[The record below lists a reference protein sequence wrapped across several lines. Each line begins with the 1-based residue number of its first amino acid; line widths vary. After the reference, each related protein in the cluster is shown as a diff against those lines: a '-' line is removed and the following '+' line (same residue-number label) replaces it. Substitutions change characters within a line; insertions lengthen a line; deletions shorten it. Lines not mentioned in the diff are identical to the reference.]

1 MKETPI
7 DSDALKFH
15 LCSLQ
20 RNVIELLGKISDL
33 MYQTSVAVGSD
44 EASQNYIKFQQEIV
58 QASRN
63 VQDLKLK
70 LAIVA
75 PMKAG
80 KSTIINAIIGQP
92 LLPSR
97 NAAMTMLPTE
107 IVLNA
112 KLKEPVL
119 ILSSQFLSTFEQ
131 TWLALRHSITE
142 SGIEPI
148 LEQTNHYPH
157 LAKLIQT
164 IFVQKIFSIPPKTSG
179 SKLVNETLT
188 YLNDIIRLCHLIT
201 PQTEPLESL
210 ADFPRLHTPFWR
222 TSQKIDQPEQLGNLI
237 IVDTPG
243 PNEAGEHQLASV
255 VEQQLQKSS
264 MVLIVLDFTQLKTQ
278 AAEQIKEEVQKAIE
292 LRGKE
297 NLYVLINK
305 VDQRREG
312 DMTPEQVRR
321 FVASELGIGDAGDT
335 ERVFEISARFAF
347 AAANFFM
354 ELQQHPGVPATKL
367 QTARLLAQEVFGV
380 DWEEDLEDATV
391 EELQQKAQKLWKK
404 SSFAPFLERAIDA
417 LIDCAAPRCMK
428 SALNISNSRL
438 LQLCNEDQS
447 LPSSVTKS
455 AKRFRWEARSI
466 AEDFILIDLWR
477 KSLVELEEIQ
487 PLLYEQ
493 IREDLEIIK
502 NKTLVNL
509 EKYFVEEEYKRASVI
524 TRYATSFLVK
534 LRNLR
539 PFFPGQQVQIFS
551 RLLLSK
557 LQFAPT
563 GIVYL
568 KTPEEAEE
576 FYDYALKYTKEKLDK
591 LIEVSSQELSL
602 KLEQNRQELQNRLEE
617 EFSKFSKKVREYF
630 QNNFSSNNTS
640 PNIILKQDETK
651 KMKNL
656 FSTEIESVE
665 KYQKKQVNPWGR
677 LSLIKMN
684 RTTAVKYAV
693 SLSELSEQVNQL
705 IEQRGERL
713 KQQANE
719 YLEQELKTDTEN
731 LFKELIQL

>member
-1 MKETPI
+1 MKENPV
-7 DSDALKFH
+7 DSEALKFH

-44 EASQNYIKFQQEIV
+44 EASQKYIKFQQEIV

-148 LEQTNHYPH
+148 LEQTNQYPH

-164 IFVQKIFSIPPKTSG
+164 IFVQEKFPIPPKTSG

-210 ADFPRLHTPFWR
+210 TDFPRLHTPFWR
-222 TSQKIDQPEQLGNLI
+222 TSQKIDQPEQLGNLV

-321 FVASELGIGDAGDT
+321 FVASELGIGDADDT

-354 ELQQHPGVPATKL
+354 ELQQHPRIAVTKL
-367 QTARLLAQEVFGV
+367 QTARPLAQEVFGV

-404 SSFAPFLERAIDA
+404 SSFAPFLETAIDA
-417 LIDCAAPRCMK
+417 LIERAAPRCMK

-438 LQLCNEDQS
+438 LQLCNEARS
-447 LPSSVTKS
+447 LPSSVTKP
-455 AKRFRWEARSI
+455 AKRFRSEARSI
-466 AEDFILIDLWR
+466 AEDLILIDLWR
-477 KSLVELEEIQ
+477 KSLIELEEIK
-487 PLLYEQ
+487 PLLHEQ

-509 EKYFVEEEYKRASVI
+509 EKYFFYEEYQRASVI
-524 TRYATSFLVK
+524 TRYATSFFVK
-534 LRNLR
+534 LNNLER
-539 PFFPGQQVQIFS
+539 FPQAHIVQRFG
-551 RLLLSK
+551 RWLLSR

-563 GIVYL
+563 GVVYL

-576 FYDYALKYTKEKLDK
+576 FYDYALNYTKEKLDN
-591 LIEVSSQELSL
+591 LIEVSSQDISI
-602 KLEQNRQELQNRLEE
+602 KLEQKRQELQNRLEE
-617 EFSKFSKKVREYF
+617 EISKFSKKVRDYF
-630 QNNFSSNNTS
+630 QNNFSSNSSS
-640 PNIILKQDETK
+640 PNIFIKPDGI
-651 KMKNL
+651 KNWGSL
-656 FSTEIESVE
+656 FRTEIESVE
-665 KYQKKQVNPWGR
+665 KYQKKQVKAWGR

-713 KQQANE
+713 KQRANE
-719 YLEQELKTDTEN
+719 YLEQEFKIDMEN

>member
-1 MKETPI
+1 MKETSV
-7 DSDALKFH
+7 DSEALKFH

-20 RNVIELLGKISDL
+20 RNVIELLDKISDL
-33 MYQTSVAVGSD
+33 MYQTSVAVGSE
-44 EASQNYIKFQQEIV
+44 EASQKYIKFQQEIV

-107 IVLNA
+107 ILLNA
-112 KLKEPVL
+112 KLKKPVL
-119 ILSSQFLSTFEQ
+119 ILSPEFLLTFEQ
-131 TWLALRHSITE
+131 MWLAVRHSITE
-142 SGIEPI
+142 SGIESI
-148 LEQTNHYPH
+148 LKQTNHYPH

-164 IFVQKIFSIPPKTSG
+164 IFVQEKFPIPAKISG
-179 SKLVNETLT
+179 CKAVNETLT

-201 PQTEPLESL
+201 PQIEPLESL
-210 ADFPRLHTPFWR
+210 TDFPRLHTPFWR
-222 TSQKIDQPEQLGNLI
+222 TSYKFDQPEQLGNLV

-243 PNEAGEHQLASV
+243 PNEAGTHRLAAV

-278 AAEQIKEEVQKAIE
+278 ASEQIKEEVQKAIE

-321 FVASELGIGDAGDT
+321 FVASELGIGDTDDT

-354 ELQQHPGVPATKL
+354 ELQQHPRIAVTKL
-367 QTARLLAQEVFGV
+367 QTARPLAQEVFGV

-404 SSFAPFLERAIDA
+404 SSFAPFLETAIDA
-417 LIDCAAPRCMK
+417 LIERAAPRCIK

-438 LQLCNEDQS
+438 LQLCNEARS
-447 LPSSVTKS
+447 LPSSVTKP
-455 AKRFRWEARSI
+455 AKRFRSEARSI
-466 AEDFILIDLWR
+466 AEDLILIDLWR
-477 KSLVELEEIQ
+477 KSLIELEEIK
-487 PLLYEQ
+487 PLLHEQ

-509 EKYFVEEEYKRASVI
+509 EKYFFYEEYQRASVI
-524 TRYATSFLVK
+524 TRYATSFFVK
-534 LRNLR
+534 LNNLER
-539 PFFPGQQVQIFS
+539 FPQAHIVQRFG
-551 RLLLSK
+551 RWLLSR

-563 GIVYL
+563 GVVYL

-576 FYDYALKYTKEKLDK
+576 FYDYALNYTKEKLDN
-591 LIEVSSQELSL
+591 LIEVSSQDISI
-602 KLEQNRQELQNRLEE
+602 KLEQKRQELQNRLEE
-617 EFSKFSKKVREYF
+617 EISKFSKKVRDYF
-630 QNNFSSNNTS
+630 QNNFSSNSSS
-640 PNIILKQDETK
+640 PNIFIKPDGIK
-651 KMKNL
+651 IWGSL
-656 FSTEIESVE
+656 FRTEIESVE
-665 KYQKKQVNPWGR
+665 KYQKKQVKAWGR

-693 SLSELSEQVNQL
+693 FLSELSEQVNQL

-713 KQQANE
+713 KQRANE
-719 YLEQELKTDTEN
+719 YLEQEFKIDMEN

>member
-1 MKETPI
+1 MKETPV

-20 RNVIELLGKISDL
+20 RNVIELLGQISDL
-33 MYQTSVAVGSD
+33 MYQTSGAVGSD
-44 EASQNYIKFQQEIV
+44 EASQKYTKFQQEIV

-107 IVLNA
+107 ILLNA

-148 LEQTNHYPH
+148 LEQTNQYPH

-164 IFVQKIFSIPPKTSG
+164 IFVQEKFPIPPKTSG

-201 PQTEPLESL
+201 PQVELLESL
-210 ADFPRLHTPFWR
+210 TDFPRLHTPFWR
-222 TSQKIDQPEQLGNLI
+222 TSQKLDQPEQLGNLV

-243 PNEAGEHQLASV
+243 PNEAGEHRLAAV

-278 AAEQIKEEVQKAIE
+278 AAEQIKEDVQKAIE

-321 FVASELGIGDAGDT
+321 FVASELGIGDADDT

-354 ELQQHPGVPATKL
+354 ELQQHPGVPVTKL
-367 QTARLLAQEVFGV
+367 QTARPLAQEVFGV

-417 LIDCAAPRCMK
+417 LIERAAPRCMK

-438 LQLCNEDQS
+438 LQLCNEDRS

-455 AKRFRWEARSI
+455 AKRFRSEARSI
-466 AEDFILIDLWR
+466 AEDLILIDLWR
-477 KSLVELEEIQ
+477 KSLIELEEIKPQ
-487 PLLYEQ
+487 LYEQ
-493 IREDLEIIK
+493 NREKLEIIK

-509 EKYFVEEEYKRASVI
+509 EQYFFDEEYKRASVI
-524 TRYATSFLVK
+524 TRSATSFLVK
-534 LRNLR
+534 LKNLR
-539 PFFPGQQVQIFS
+539 RFSPGHPVQRFS
-551 RLLLSK
+551 RWLLSR
-557 LQFAPT
+557 LQFVPT
-563 GIVYL
+563 GVVYL

-576 FYDYALKYTKEKLDK
+576 FYDSAWSYTKQKVDNLV
-591 LIEVSSQELSL
+591 EVSCQDISL
-602 KLEQNRQELQNRLEE
+602 KLETKLQELQKSLEVE
-617 EFSKFSKKVREYF
+617 ISSFSKKVRDYF
-630 QNNFSSNNTS
+630 QSHFSSTS
-640 PNIILKQDETK
+640 TSVNIFINPNERKFPGIQFEL
-651 KMKNL
+651 
-656 FSTEIESVE
+656 EISSLG
-665 KYQKKQVNPWGR
+665 KYQKKQEKPWLKLG
-677 LSLIKMN
+677 LFKMT

-693 SLSELSEQVNQL
+693 SLPELIEQVNQL

-713 KQQANE
+713 KQQTND
-719 YLEQELKTDTEN
+719 YFEQELKIDMEN

>member
-1 MKETPI
+1 MKETLVE
-7 DSDALKFH
+7 SDALKFH

-20 RNVIELLGKISDL
+20 RNVTELLGKISDL
-33 MYQTSVAVGSD
+33 MYQTNVAVGSD
-44 EASQNYIKFQQEIV
+44 EAGQKYIKFQQEIV

-107 IVLNA
+107 ILLNA

-148 LEQTNHYPH
+148 LEQTNQYPH

-164 IFVQKIFSIPPKTSG
+164 IFVQENFPIPAKTSG
-179 SKLVNETLT
+179 CKAVNETLI

-210 ADFPRLHTPFWR
+210 TDFPRLHTPFWR
-222 TSQKIDQPEQLGNLI
+222 TSQKIDQPKQLGNLV

-243 PNEAGEHQLASV
+243 PNEAGEHRLAAV

-321 FVASELGIGDAGDT
+321 FVTSELGIGDADDT

-347 AAANFFM
+347 AAASFFM
-354 ELQQHPGVPATKL
+354 ELQQHPGIAVTKL
-367 QTARLLAQEVFGV
+367 QTARPLAQEVFGV

-417 LIDCAAPRCMK
+417 LIERAAPRCMK

-438 LQLCNEDQS
+438 LQLCNEDES

-455 AKRFRWEARSI
+455 AKRFRSEARSI
-466 AEDFILIDLWR
+466 AEDLILIDLWR
-477 KSLVELEEIQ
+477 KSLIELEEIKPQ
-487 PLLYEQ
+487 LYEQ
-493 IREDLEIIK
+493 ICENLEIIK

-509 EKYFVEEEYKRASVI
+509 EKYFFDEEYKRASVI
-524 TRYATSFLVK
+524 TRSATSLLVK
-534 LRNLR
+534 LKNLR
-539 PFFPGQQVQIFS
+539 RFSPGHPVQRFS
-551 RLLLSK
+551 RWLLSR
-557 LQFAPT
+557 LQFVPT
-563 GIVYL
+563 GVVYL

-576 FYDYALKYTKEKLDK
+576 FYDSAWSYTKQKVDNLV
-591 LIEVSSQELSL
+591 EVSCQGISL
-602 KLEQNRQELQNRLEE
+602 KLENKLQELQKSLEVE
-617 EFSKFSKKVREYF
+617 ISSFSKKVRDYF
-630 QNNFSSNNTS
+630 QSHFSSTSSS
-640 PNIILKQDETK
+640 PNIFINPNERKIPGIQFEP
-651 KMKNL
+651 
-656 FSTEIESVE
+656 EISSLG
-665 KYQKKQVNPWGR
+665 KYQKKQEKPWLKLG
-677 LSLIKMN
+677 LIKMT

-693 SLSELSEQVNQL
+693 SLPELIEQVNQL

-713 KQQANE
+713 KQQTND
-719 YLEQELKTDTEN
+719 YFEQELKIDMEN